1 MIRRKDPGP
10 TDCVVGYR
18 NPPKGSQ
25 FVPGKSGN
33 PKGRPKGSRTIG
45 AVLHDILQQKLA
57 VTESGKTRRIAALEV
72 MLRRL
77 VNDAVRSDPKA
88 IKLLLSMV
96 DRYGESPETK
106 LRFDEL
112 LAEDQA
118 ILARFMLG
126 RDGAVDGDA
135 GAFDEIEPGDREH
148 GDGG

>member
-88 IKLLLSMV
+88 IKLLLSIV
-96 DRYGESPETK
+96 DRYGGSPETQ
-106 LRFDEL
+106 LRLDEL

-118 ILARFMLG
+118 ILARFMPGL
-126 RDGAVDGDA
+126 DGAEDA
-135 GAFDEIEPGDREH
+135 AAEAFDEIEQGNREH